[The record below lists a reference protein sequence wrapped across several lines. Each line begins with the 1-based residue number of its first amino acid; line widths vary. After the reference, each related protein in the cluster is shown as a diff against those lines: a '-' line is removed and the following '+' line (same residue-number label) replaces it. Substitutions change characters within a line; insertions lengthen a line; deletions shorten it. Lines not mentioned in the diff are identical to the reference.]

1 MTDLPWAIYTR
12 VSTDDQAKKGISL
25 DAQLESCRCY
35 AKARG
40 WTVGKECIEP
50 GITGS
55 TMKRPALQD
64 LLAEVKAGKL
74 GGVIVWKLERL
85 SRIMDD
91 VKAMHRLLAE
101 ANTDLASVT
110 ENIDTTTPSGRL
122 FFHMLASFNEYD
134 RDNIRE
140 RIKAAMTHL
149 RAQGFWTGGHVP
161 PGCQLV
167 AAGERRKLV
176 EDPAVAP
183 LVRPLWSWILA
194 GDGLNVSARR
204 LQDAGVPAP
213 GYVGKASRR
222 GWTPAQA
229 WNLVRSPQ
237 VTGILVD
244 AATQAAAIQALA
256 GRKTPV
262 RRGSTPKPGAR
273 ATVASIVAGLLRCP
287 MCGSSM
293 VQATVKQKYR
303 YFRCCLANKNRSLC
317 RQKDPRVEM
326 VEAAVVESLEEAIN
340 GGRYR
345 DSLLQAKQVSIAQVQ
360 EARAAKIRLTSE
372 REQLAGRIA
381 HLARTGQV
389 GTAGFNLVV
398 AALGD
403 EAKAIDRRLAEADA
417 ILAVRGVDA
426 DNIVLAL
433 DTIAQALVR
442 FQAADCSPVERAA
455 ILRHYI
461 DKIEVHPDRVKLW
474 MYQPNPSEHAKP
486 PAFDRGFA
494 PIAGFGTP
502 GRTVCKRQFVLVE
515 VPRQSSASAVPAG
528 CADRSAARWPVGR

>member
-25 DAQLESCRCY
+25 EAQLESCRCY

-40 WTVGKECIEP
+40 WTVGKESIEP

-55 TMKRPALQD
+55 TMKRPALQE
-64 LLAEVKAGKL
+64 LLADVKAGKL

-91 VKAMHRLLAE
+91 VKAMRKAME
-101 ANTDLASVT
+101 AVDCDLVSVT

-176 EDPAVAP
+176 EDPVYAPAV
-183 LVRPLWSWILA
+183 RQLWSWILA

-222 GWTPAQA
+222 GWTPAMA

-287 MCGSSM
+287 MCRSSM

-317 RQKDPRVEM
+317 RQKDPRVEL
-326 VEAAVVESLEEAIN
+326 VEAAVVEALEEAIN
-340 GGRYR
+340 SGRYR
-345 DSLLQAKQVSIAQVQ
+345 DSLMAAKQVSVGQVQ
-360 EARAAKIRLTSE
+360 EARQAKGRLTVE

-381 HLARTGQV
+381 HLARTGAV
-389 GTAGFNLVV
+389 GTAGFN
-398 AALGD
+398 AAL
-403 EAKAIDRRLAEADA
+403 EALGEDARAIDRRLAEADA

-426 DNIVLAL
+426 DNIELAL
-433 DTIAQALVR
+433 DTIGRALVR
-442 FQAADCSPVERAA
+442 FQAADCTPVERAA
-455 ILRHYI
+455 ILREWVERV
-461 DKIEVHPDRVKLW
+461 EVHPDRVRLFMWGMPENK
-474 MYQPNPSEHAKP
+474 SP
-486 PAFDRGFA
+486 PPFGEGFA
-494 PIAGFGTP
+494 PETGIGTP
-502 GRTVCKRQFVLVE
+502 KRTGCKPVLVE
-515 VPRQSSASAVPAG
+515 VPRGSVALAP
-528 CADRSAARWPVGR
+528 R

>member
-1 MTDLPWAIYTR
+1 
-12 VSTDDQAKKGISL
+12 
-25 DAQLESCRCY
+25 
-35 AKARG
+35 
-40 WTVGKECIEP
+40 
-50 GITGS
+50 
-55 TMKRPALQD
+55 
-64 LLAEVKAGKL
+64 
-74 GGVIVWKLERL
+74 
-85 SRIMDD
+85 
-91 VKAMHRLLAE
+91 LLAE
-101 ANTDLASVT
+101 ANTDLCSVT

-213 GYVGKASRR
+213 GYVGLASRR
-222 GWTPAQA
+222 GWTPSQA

-273 ATVASIVAGLLRCP
+273 ASVASIVAGLLRCP

-317 RQKDPRVEM
+317 RQKDPRVEL
-326 VEAAVVESLEEAIN
+326 VEAAVVDALEEAIN

-345 DSLLQAKQVSIAQVQ
+345 DSLLAAKHVSIGQVQ
-360 EARAAKIRLTSE
+360 EARQAKGRLTVE

-389 GTAGFNLVV
+389 GTAGFN
-398 AALGD
+398 AALEALGED
-403 EAKAIDRRLAEADA
+403 AKAIDRRLVEAEA

-426 DNIVLAL
+426 DNIELAL
-433 DTIAQALVR
+433 DTIGRAMAR

-455 ILRHYI
+455 ILREWI
-461 DKIEVHPDRVKLW
+461 QKVEVHPDRVRLFMWGMPENKEP
-474 MYQPNPSEHAKP
+474 QP
-486 PAFDRGFA
+486 FGRGFA
-494 PIAGFGTP
+494 PETGIGTP
-502 GRTVCKRQFVLVE
+502 KRTMCKPVLVE
-515 VPRQSSASAVPAG
+515 IPRGSPAAV
-528 CADRSAARWPVGR
+528 RR